1 MPKYMGKIRKYSSI
15 HFRQIP
21 GYEAKDMENDLLEVL
36 WRACEKY
43 DPNAGRTFNS
53 FFWELVKNQAISLH
67 RKVTAQKRAGDLLWV
82 ELDPEALN
90 VVIAGAED
98 ELIARIDAR
107 QEFERKFG
115 SLEDS
120 LRKPVRSA

>member
-1 MPKYMGKIRKYSSI
+1 MPQYMGKIRKYSSL

-21 GYEAKDMENDLLEVL
+21 GYEAKDMENDLLETL

-67 RKVTAQKRAGDLLWV
+67 RKVTAQKRAGDAHWV
-82 ELDPEALN
+82 ELDADALT

-107 QEFERKFG
+107 QEFERRFG
-115 SLEDS
+115 PVEDS
-120 LRKPVRSA
+120 VRKSVRSA